1 MRRSIQVVTILV
13 LAAAPLAAQPAPARP
28 TPQQRDQRYQI
39 TTMERVLEG
48 AVEHGAKVTRDR
60 LAGGGFPAEMLLS
73 DNARVR
79 GYRLEGYGL
88 FFDVAVPMLEGSM
101 LWSLSTLDQNNLG
114 LQSALSSLRSLVEK
128 SGDTNFEQ
136 ALKRV
141 ELQVAPVSLTG
152 PASALMPGARTL
164 TGSAAIAPDP
174 APGAPAPA
182 PAVAAPA
189 APAVV
194 DPILD
199 DPVDAFHT
207 EIRDALMNAMLDH
220 GAALRLAP
228 ADLFTIAARGS
239 DDRTVLGPLNDDA
252 QTIMISVKGAD
263 LMAYLSGQIGRDEAR
278 QRMSV
283 RVF

>member
-1 MRRSIQVVTILV
+1 MRKSIPVITLLV
-13 LAAAPLAAQPAPARP
+13 LAAAPLAAQSGQSRP

-39 TTMERVLEG
+39 ATMERVFEG

-60 LAGGGFPAEMLLS
+60 LHAAGFPPEMLLT

-88 FFDVAVPMLEGSM
+88 FFDVAVPMLEGS
-101 LWSLSTLDQNNLG
+101 LTWSLQTLDQNNLG
-114 LQSALSSLRSLVEK
+114 LQSALTALRALVDK

-141 ELQVAPVSLTG
+141 ELQVAPVSLTAPNA
-152 PASALMPGARTL
+152 PAPPGARTL
-164 TGSAAIAPDP
+164 TGSAAAVADP
-174 APGAPAPA
+174 ALPVSARSTAG
-182 PAVAAPA
+182 
-189 APAVV
+189 

-199 DPVDAFHT
+199 DPEEAFRA

-228 ADLFTIAARGS
+228 TDLLTIAARGS
-239 DDRTVLGPLNDDA
+239 DDRTVLGPGNDDA
-252 QTIMISVKGAD
+252 QTIMITIGAAD
-263 LMAYLSGQIGRDEAR
+263 LTAYLSGQIGRDEAR
-278 QRMSV
+278 QRMTV

>member
-1 MRRSIQVVTILV
+1 MRTSIPMVTLLV
-13 LAAAPLAAQPAPARP
+13 LAAAPLAAQPGQARP

-60 LAGGGFPAEMLLS
+60 LQASSWPEMLLS

-101 LWSLSTLDQNNLG
+101 TWSLRTLDQNNLG
-114 LQSALSSLRSLVEK
+114 LESALSALRSLVEK

-141 ELQVAPVSLTG
+141 ELQVAPVSLLNA
-152 PASALMPGARTL
+152 PAPPILPDARTL
-164 TGSAAIAPDP
+164 TGSAALTPDP
-174 APGAPAPA
+174 APGP
-182 PAVAAPA
+182 PAVA
-189 APAVV
+189 
-194 DPILD
+194 DPMLD
-199 DPVDAFHT
+199 DPVEAFRG

-228 ADLFTIAARGS
+228 TDLFTIAARGS

-252 QTIMISVKGAD
+252 QTIMISVTGAD
-263 LMAYLSGQIGRDEAR
+263 LTAYLSRQIGRDEAR
-278 QRMSV
+278 QRMTV

>member
-1 MRRSIQVVTILV
+1 MRRSIPAVTIFV
-13 LAAAPLAAQPAPARP
+13 LTAAPLAAQPGPARP

-101 LWSLSTLDQNNLG
+101 MWSLSTLDQNNLG

-128 SGDTNFEQ
+128 SGDNNFEQ

-141 ELQVAPVSLTG
+141 ELQVAPVSLT
-152 PASALMPGARTL
+152 PAPPVMPGARTL
-164 TGSAAIAPDP
+164 TGSAAIAPDSAPSTPATSPPAPSGP
-174 APGAPAPA
+174 APGIA
-182 PAVAAPA
+182 
-189 APAVV
+189 

-199 DPVDAFHT
+199 DPVEAFHS

-228 ADLFTIAARGS
+228 TDLFTIAARGS

-252 QTIMISVKGAD
+252 QTIMISVAGSD
-263 LMAYLSGQIGRDEAR
+263 LIAYLSGQIGRDEAR
-278 QRMSV
+278 QRMTV

>member
-1 MRRSIQVVTILV
+1 MRRSIPVVTIFV
-13 LAAAPLAAQPAPARP
+13 LAAAPLAAQPGQARLS
-28 TPQQRDQRYQI
+28 PQQRDQRYQI

-152 PASALMPGARTL
+152 PPSALMPGARTL
-164 TGSAAIAPDP
+164 TGSAAIAADP
-174 APGAPAPA
+174 APGAPAP
-182 PAVAAPA
+182 APA

-199 DPVDAFHT
+199 DPVEAFHT

-228 ADLFTIAARGS
+228 TDLFTIAARGS
-239 DDRTVLGPLNDDA
+239 DDRTVLGPLNDDS

-278 QRMSV
+278 QRMTV

>member
-1 MRRSIQVVTILV
+1 MRRSIPVVTLFVLV
-13 LAAAPLAAQPAPARP
+13 AAPLAAQPGQARP

-101 LWSLSTLDQNNLG
+101 MWSLSTLDQNNLG

-128 SGDTNFEQ
+128 SGDSNFEQ

-141 ELQVAPVSLTG
+141 ELQVAPVSLT
-152 PASALMPGARTL
+152 PTPPVMAGARTL

-174 APGAPAPA
+174 APSVPASGTPAPVIA
-182 PAVAAPA
+182 PGLA
-189 APAVV
+189 

-199 DPVDAFHT
+199 DPVEAFHT

-252 QTIMISVKGAD
+252 QTIMISVTGAD
-263 LMAYLSGQIGRDEAR
+263 LIAYLSGQIGRDEAR
-278 QRMSV
+278 QRMTV

>member
-1 MRRSIQVVTILV
+1 MRRAFSSIAVVIV
-13 LAAAPLAAQPAPARP
+13 VAAPPVSAQGQQARP

-60 LAGGGFPAEMLLS
+60 MQAVVPAEMLLS

-88 FFDVAVPMLEGSM
+88 FFDVAVPMLEGS
-101 LWSLSTLDQNNLG
+101 LTWSFRTLDQNNLG
-114 LQSALSSLRSLVEK
+114 LESALTALRSLVEK

-141 ELQVAPVSLTG
+141 ELQVAPVSLNV
-152 PASALMPGARTL
+152 PAPPVVPDARTL
-164 TGSAAIAPDP
+164 TGSAALTPDP
-174 APGAPAPA
+174 ALSTPHRHPGTRHSARADA
-182 PAVAAPA
+182 
-189 APAVV
+189 
-194 DPILD
+194 ILD
-199 DPVDAFHT
+199 DPVEAFRA

-220 GAALRLAP
+220 GAALRLTP
-228 ADLFTIAARGS
+228 TDLFTIAARGS
-239 DDRTVLGPLNDDA
+239 DDRSVLGPLRDDA
-252 QTIMISVKGAD
+252 QTIMITVSGGD
-263 LMAYLSGQIGRDEAR
+263 LTAYLSGQIGRDEAR
-278 QRMSV
+278 QRMTV